1 MYGIL
6 SKAEVCSHLDYLIKR
21 SKNNPSL
28 RNAVSKWQD
37 DREYVNGIVT
47 SLDTGK
53 LISKKITHSNYHYN

>member
-6 SKAEVCSHLDYLIKR
+6 SKAEVSSHLDYLIKR

-37 DREYVNGIVT
+37 DREYVNGIV
-47 SLDTGK
+47 
-53 LISKKITHSNYHYN
+53 